1 MLPSRRVLVGL
12 VGLLVVLGGRPAVGQ
27 TLDLGGRAF
36 GDYFYAASTPDS
48 LHGALPYPISVPDAA
63 REGLHGFAYRRLY
76 LTMDFQLSRRLEGRA
91 RLEANDGTTGPKGPV
106 PYVKDLY
113 LTWTYSGAH
122 SATVGVAKPPAFE
135 ISNDIWGYRSLE
147 KTILDRRGIVS
158 SRDFGLRLDGPLLA
172 DGKVRYA
179 LMYANNS
186 AAQPET
192 DAHKRG
198 YGRVSATPTE
208 RLTVVA
214 GGDYTEHNDR
224 RDYSLR
230 LSTFAGYEGERVRIG
245 LEGYRTATA
254 LTDTTTTEEYGASVF
269 GGLQLTRSWGV
280 VARLDWTTELLPM
293 SDPAVDLEF
302 DPVES
307 FILAGI
313 TYQPHPNVEVIPN
326 VWIRNSNRY
335 DQSDTLLRLTLD
347 VSF

>member
-1 MLPSRRVLVGL
+1 MWAARRLLPLLAGLLLVGGSG
-12 VGLLVVLGGRPAVGQ
+12 VTLGQ
-27 TLDLGGRAF
+27 QIDLGGRAF
-36 GDYFYAASTPDS
+36 GDYFYAASAPDS
-48 LHGALPYPISVPDAA
+48 VQGVLPYPISVPDSA
-63 REGLHGFAYRRLY
+63 REGLHGFTYRRLY
-76 LTMDFQLSRRLEGRA
+76 LTVDFQLSRRLRGRA

-122 SATVGVAKPPAFE
+122 SATVGVTKPPAFE

-147 KTILDRRGIVS
+147 KTILDRRGLVS

-172 DGKVRYA
+172 DGAVRYA

-192 DAHKRG
+192 NPQKRG
-198 YGRVSATPTE
+198 YGRISATPTE

-214 GGDYTEHNDR
+214 GGDYAGHTDR
-224 RDYSLR
+224 REYSLR

-293 SDPAVDLEF
+293 SDPAVDLGF

-313 TYQPHPNVEVIPN
+313 TYQPRPNVEFIPN

-347 VSF
+347 VTF

>member
-1 MLPSRRVLVGL
+1 MLQARRVFVVF
-12 VGLLVVLGGRPAVGQ
+12 VGLLLVSGGAPAFGQ
-27 TLDLGGRAF
+27 TVDLGGRAF

-48 LHGALPYPISVPDAA
+48 LHGALPYPVSVPDTA

-76 LTMDFQLSRRLEGRA
+76 LTLDFQLSRRLEGRA

-135 ISNDIWGYRSLE
+135 ISNEVWGYRSLE
-147 KTILDRRGIVS
+147 KTILDRRGLVS

-172 DGKVRYA
+172 DGRVRYA

-192 DAHKRG
+192 DAYKRG
-198 YGRVSATPTE
+198 YGRISATPTE

-230 LSTFAGYEGERVRIG
+230 LSTFAGYEGERVRVG
-245 LEGYRTATA
+245 LEGYRAATA
-254 LTDTTTTEEYGASVF
+254 LTDTTTIEEYGASVF
-269 GGLQLTRSWGV
+269 GSLQLTRSWGV
-280 VARLDWTTELLPM
+280 VARLDWTTERLPS
-293 SDPAVDLEF
+293 SDPAVDLGF

-313 TYQPHPNVEVIPN
+313 AYQPHPNVEVIPN

-335 DQSDTLLRLTLD
+335 EQSDTLLRLTLD
-347 VSF
+347 VTF